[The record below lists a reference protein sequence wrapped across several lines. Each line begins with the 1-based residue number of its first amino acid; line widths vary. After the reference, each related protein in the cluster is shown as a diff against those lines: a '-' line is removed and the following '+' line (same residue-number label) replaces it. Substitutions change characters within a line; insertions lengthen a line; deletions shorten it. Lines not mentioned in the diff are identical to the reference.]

1 LQLAVR
7 GGLDKFTSCRSASAK
22 VSKLANIVHQSA
34 LFRAAFEEHFGQ
46 GKTVPASN
54 DTRWNSVYRQIEAVV
69 ELDQL
74 RLLDVLRETS
84 HENLIMNA
92 KEIAQLQGL
101 GLVSLLA
108 PFAEATDL
116 TQGDKTVT
124 VSSVVPTILALR
136 RLLFEQQR
144 SVTYHRI
151 SDVKSWS

>member
-1 LQLAVR
+1 MR
-7 GGLDKFTSCRSASAK
+7 LDDAF
-22 VSKLANIVHQSA
+22 IVHQSA
-34 LFRAAFEEHFGQ
+34 LFRAAFGQ
-46 GKTVPASN
+46 GKSVPASN

-74 RLLDVLRETS
+74 RLLDVLQETS
-84 HENLIMNA
+84 HENWVMNA
-92 KEIAQLQGL
+92 KELAQLQE
-101 GLVSLLA
+101 LVSLLS

-116 TQGDKTVT
+116 TQGDKTIT
-124 VSSVVPTILALR
+124 VSCVVPTILTLR

>member
-1 LQLAVR
+1 LQLVVR
-7 GGLDKFTSCRSASAK
+7 GGLEKFTSCRSALAK
-22 VSKLANIVHQSA
+22 VSKLANVVHQSV
-34 LFRAAFEEHFGQ
+34 LFRAAFEEHFGR

-74 RLLDVLRETS
+74 RLLVLQETS

-92 KEIAQLQGL
+92 KELAQLQE
-101 GLVSLLA
+101 LVSLLA

-116 TQGDKTVT
+116 TQGDKTIT
-124 VSSVVPTILALR
+124 VSCVVPTILALR

>member
-1 LQLAVR
+1 MNY
-7 GGLDKFTSCRSASAK
+7 CK
-22 VSKLANIVHQSA
+22 VLLVTIKSVL
-34 LFRAAFEEHFGQ
+34 
-46 GKTVPASN
+46 ASN

-69 ELDQL
+69 ELDRL
-74 RLLDVLRETS
+74 RLLVLQETS

-92 KEIAQLQGL
+92 KELAQLQE
-101 GLVSLLA
+101 LVSMLA

-124 VSSVVPTILALR
+124 VSCVVPTILTLR

-151 SDVKSWS
+151 SDVKSWSWS

>member
-1 LQLAVR
+1 MTVLFGETCRRVR
-7 GGLDKFTSCRSASAK
+7 LDDAF
-22 VSKLANIVHQSA
+22 VVHQSA

-46 GKTVPASN
+46 GKSVPASN

-74 RLLDVLRETS
+74 RLLDVLQETS

-92 KEIAQLQGL
+92 KELAQLQ

-116 TQGDKTVT
+116 TQGD
-124 VSSVVPTILALR
+124 
-136 RLLFEQQR
+136 
-144 SVTYHRI
+144 
-151 SDVKSWS
+151 